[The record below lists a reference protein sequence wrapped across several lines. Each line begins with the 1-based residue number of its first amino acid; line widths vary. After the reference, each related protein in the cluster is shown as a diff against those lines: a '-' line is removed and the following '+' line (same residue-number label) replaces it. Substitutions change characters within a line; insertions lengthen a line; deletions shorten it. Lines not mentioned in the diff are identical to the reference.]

1 MTLPPNDP
9 YSQPAPQGQWGQPSP
24 APQDQWTPHAQGAPA
39 PGQAPGQAPGT
50 QPGTDLGADLGAALS
65 FSGRG
70 LLRNPVAYLVSGL
83 VYVVLMMLVIGGGFT
98 GGFIAMFSM
107 IESNPSSD
115 AAVGTALL
123 VFYAVVFGASLLAMP
138 IGLLWQSGAA
148 RAAGVV
154 LEGGRPSFGQALIGP
169 GRILATALLVLVITA
184 VGSLLLYLPGIIA
197 AVVLMYAIPAAVRGA
212 SPVAALTESFAL
224 ARANLGTTIVGYL
237 VCMVASYL
245 GGLIVIGIIAVIPFA
260 ILFQMGL
267 YERLN
272 GRQLPE
278 PAGA

>member
-1 MTLPPNDP
+1 MTFPPPQSGHSPQDP
-9 YSQPAPQGQWGQPSP
+9 YGV
-24 APQDQWTPHAQGAPA
+24 APA
-39 PGQAPGQAPGT
+39 AGGPANGAGQAPGPAGPSAAPTG
-50 QPGTDLGADLGAALS
+50 PAAGTDLGADLGAALR
-65 FSGRG
+65 FAGRT
-70 LLRNPVAYLVSGL
+70 LLRNALTLLGAGL
-83 VYVVLMMLVIGGGFT
+83 LYSAVMAAVIAGAVTGFVVLLVGAAEAAPSTPNEPTAVEILLL
-98 GGFIAMFSM
+98 IAMSLAIVVVAM
-107 IESNPSSD
+107 
-115 AAVGTALL
+115 
-123 VFYAVVFGASLLAMP
+123 VFGM
-138 IGLLWQSGAA
+138 LWQSGAA

-212 SPVAALTESFAL
+212 STVAALTESFAL

>member
-1 MTLPPNDP
+1 MTFPPPQSGHSPQDP
-9 YSQPAPQGQWGQPSP
+9 YGV
-24 APQDQWTPHAQGAPA
+24 APA
-39 PGQAPGQAPGT
+39 AGGPANGAGQAPGPAGPSAAPTG
-50 QPGTDLGADLGAALS
+50 PAAGTDLGADLGAALR
-65 FSGRG
+65 FAGRA
-70 LLRNPVAYLVSGL
+70 LLRNALVLLGAGL
-83 VYVVLMMLVIGGGFT
+83 LYSAVMAAVIAGAVTGFVVLLVGAAEAAPSTPNEPTAVEILLLIT
-98 GGFIAMFSM
+98 MSLAIVVVAM
-107 IESNPSSD
+107 
-115 AAVGTALL
+115 
-123 VFYAVVFGASLLAMP
+123 VFGM
-138 IGLLWQSGAA
+138 LWQSGAA